1 MIKTIIAAFFPNVC
15 ASCKTIIDKDEFLCD
30 YCFSMLEYPNFEN
43 VCSKCGCERQ
53 DCQCKDRKFYFD
65 FLASPYYNVTVAQKA
80 MYSFKFGRNISF
92 ADFFAQ
98 KMALAVKQSFFDMQF
113 DCVTF
118 VPMTQNSK
126 RARGFNQ
133 SEILAE
139 HIGEILAIPLERDL
153 LYSRRKKRPQHKIP
167 IEKRFANVKDV
178 YKSAASIKGKTI
190 LLVDDIKTTGATL
203 NECAKALK
211 KAGATQV
218 YCVTGLIGKISERKQ
233 KWLLK

>member
-1 MIKTIIAAFFPNVC
+1 MIKHIIAAFFPNVC

-43 VCSKCGCERQ
+43 VCAKCGCERYV
-53 DCQCKDRKFYFD
+53 CQCKDRKFYFD
-65 FLASPYYNVTVAQKA
+65 YLTAPYYNVTVAQRA
-80 MYSFKFGRNISF
+80 MYSFKFGRNILF
-92 ADFFAQ
+92 ARFFAE
-98 KMALAVKQSFFDMQF
+98 KMVLAIKQRFFDTEF

-133 SEILAE
+133 SEILAK
-139 HIGEILAIPLERDL
+139 HISEILSVPLESGL
-153 LYSRRKKRPQHKIP
+153 LYSRRKKRPQHKMP
-167 IEKRFANVKDV
+167 FEKRFANVKDI
-178 YKSAASIKGKTI
+178 YKSSACIEGKTI
-190 LLVDDIKTTGATL
+190 LLVDDIKTSGATL

-211 KAGATQV
+211 KAGAAQV